1 MYKQLSEL
9 IDTAVVCLEKLTL
22 AESTI
27 KDYRQS
33 AFGPLERR
41 LENQRYVDS
50 ELLRSQEDF
59 FFHQFE
65 DGTISRHTLN
75 WRIRGIRILVEI
87 LDTGDFTW
95 KVFSKKQKER
105 LPEPFQSVLDL
116 FLQTQNCGQKH
127 KGCINSICRRF
138 LLSISGNGCTDVASI
153 TSEHVRSFMV
163 EISKSRPKS
172 MDDVVYVLRA
182 FFRYLCDSGQYSENF
197 WMLLAAP
204 RCRAHHVRGCV
215 SPEEISRLL
224 ESIDK
229 ETGNGK
235 RDFAAMSLAAV
246 SGLRAGDIAS
256 LKLDD
261 IDWKKKELRILQ
273 GKTDGPLILPVS
285 TPVLQAVADYILNGR
300 PETVSR
306 NVFVRHQAPF
316 VGYRDGV
323 SIACIFRKYQKKAG
337 IEHAIGDGKTL
348 HGIRRGLGTGM
359 TAKGVPVDL
368 VAQILGHQGMKA
380 TKQYISADLKGMY
393 NCTLGFDSLGGG
405 SNEPS

>member
-1 MYKQLSEL
+1 MSIQLSEL
-9 IDTAVVCLEKLTL
+9 IDMAVVCLEKLNL
-22 AESTI
+22 AEGTI

-33 AFGPLERR
+33 AFRPLERR
-41 LENQRYVDS
+41 LAGQECVDS

-59 FFHQFE
+59 FFQQFE

-87 LDTGDFTW
+87 LDTGGFTW
-95 KVFSKKQKER
+95 KVFSKKQKEG
-105 LPEPFQSVLDL
+105 LPEPFRSVFDS
-116 FLQTQNCGQKH
+116 FMQTQNCGQKH
-127 KGCINSICRRF
+127 KDCISSICRRF
-138 LLSISGNGCTDVASI
+138 LLFVFGSGGTDVVSIS
-153 TSEHVRSFMV
+153 SEHVRGFMV

-172 MDDVVYVLRA
+172 MDDVIYALRA
-182 FFRYLCDSGQYSENF
+182 FFRYLCENGLYSENF

-204 RCRAHHVRGCV
+204 HCRDHHVRGYV

-261 IDWKKKELRILQ
+261 IDWKRKEIRIVQ
-273 GKTDGPLILPVS
+273 GKTDEPLILPIPI
-285 TPVLQAVADYILNGR
+285 PVLQAVADYILNGR
-300 PETVSR
+300 PQTDARS
-306 NVFVRHQAPF
+306 VFIRHQAPF
-316 VGYRDGV
+316 TRYHDGV

-337 IEHAIGDGKTL
+337 IVHAAGDGKTL

-359 TAKGVPVDL
+359 TASGIPVDV
-368 VAQILGHQGMKA
+368 VAQVLGHKGMKA
-380 TKQYISADLKGMY
+380 TRQYISADLQGMH
-393 NCTLGFDSLGGG
+393 NCTFGFDSLGGG
-405 SNEPS
+405 GNEPS